1 MNHILLLCII
11 ISVLGAVY
19 RLIIASMGSD
29 TLLKVFGM
37 AMNLVIAVSVV
48 SILSGQGEAFPN
60 VTFESSSD
68 SFQSLSDS
76 MMEKVYSEAETRLE
90 QEILSDLETEFGL
103 ETSGCRVTLDRETL
117 ELITIEIDL
126 LPEDML
132 VSTYAVKQFLGEKY
146 GVKAEV
152 RFF

>member
-11 ISVLGAVY
+11 ISILGAVY
-19 RLIIASMGSD
+19 RFIIVSMASD
-29 TLLKVFGM
+29 ALLKVFGM
-37 AMNLVIAVSVV
+37 AMNLVIAVSVI
-48 SILSGQGEAFPN
+48 SMLSGQGETFPN
-60 VTFESSSD
+60 VTFESTTD

-76 MMEKVYSEAETRLE
+76 MMERIYSEAETKLE
-90 QEILSDLETEFGL
+90 QDILSDLKMEFGL

-117 ELITIEIDL
+117 ELVAIEIDL
-126 LPEDML
+126 PSEDML